1 MSMKAIIIDD
11 ERKGREALRK
21 LLEKYASEVEICA
34 TADNIHDGYHLIKE
48 HHPDVVFLDV
58 EMPNGSGFDLLEKFD
73 ELSFE
78 VVFTTAYDSYAL
90 KAIKVHALD
99 YLLKPIDLD
108 ELVQAVENVR
118 KAMQTKP
125 VVNRYAEFLTAR
137 KLEFT
142 GKIPLAVKEGIV
154 YITVSEIIRVESD
167 GGYSTFYT
175 TDQKFYVTSRNLKEY
190 EDMLP
195 VKEFFRI
202 HKSHLINMKRVK
214 KFLRVDGYHVE
225 MEDGSTV
232 EISRRKKDEFLQLMN
247 ELS

>member
-1 MSMKAIIIDD
+1 MKAIIIDD
-11 ERKGREALRK
+11 ERKGRETLQK
-21 LLEKYASEVEICA
+21 LLEKYAADVEVCA
-34 TADNIHDGYHLIKE
+34 TAANIGEGYELIRR
-48 HHPDVVFLDV
+48 HSPDVVFLDV
-58 EMPNGSGFDLLEKFD
+58 EMPNGSGFELLEKFD

-78 VVFTTAYDSYAL
+78 VVFTTAYDNYAL

-108 ELVQAVENVR
+108 ELAQAVENVR
-118 KAMQTKP
+118 KALEAKP
-125 VVNRYAEFLTAR
+125 TVNRYAEFLTAR
-137 KLEFT
+137 KLGFT

-154 YITVSEIIRVESD
+154 YVTVSEIIRIESD

-175 TDQKFYVTSRNLKEY
+175 ADQKLYVTSRNLKEY
-190 EDMLP
+190 EDLLP
-195 VKEFFRI
+195 VREFFRI

-232 EISRRKKDEFLQLMN
+232 EISRRKKDEFLQFMN

>member
-1 MSMKAIIIDD
+1 M
-11 ERKGREALRK
+11 L
-21 LLEKYASEVEICA
+21 
-34 TADNIHDGYHLIKE
+34 
-48 HHPDVVFLDV
+48 FLDV
-58 EMPNGSGFDLLEKFD
+58 EMPNGSGFELLEKFD

-108 ELVQAVENVR
+108 ELAQALENVR
-118 KAMQTKP
+118 KALQNKP
-125 VVNRYAEFLTAR
+125 TVNRYSEFLTAR

-167 GGYSTFYT
+167 GGYSTFFT
-175 TDQKFYVTSRNLKEY
+175 ADQKFYVTSRNLKEY

-195 VKEFFRI
+195 TKEFFRI

-232 EISRRKKDEFLQLMN
+232 EISRRKKDEFLQMMN

>member
-1 MSMKAIIIDD
+1 MKAIIIDD
-11 ERKGREALRK
+11 ERKGRETLQK
-21 LLEKYASEVEICA
+21 MLEKYGTDVEICA
-34 TADNIHDGYHLIKE
+34 TASNIHDGYILICD
-48 HHPDVVFLDV
+48 HRPDVVFLDV
-58 EMPNGSGFDLLEKFD
+58 EMPNGTGFELLEKFD
-73 ELSFE
+73 EVSFE

-108 ELVQAVENVR
+108 ELAQTLENIR
-118 KAMQTKP
+118 RAMQAKP
-125 VVNRYAEFLTAR
+125 TVNRYSEFLTAR

-142 GKIPLAVKEGIV
+142 GKIPLSVKEGIV

-175 TDQKFYVTSRNLKEY
+175 GDGKFYVTSRNLKEY

-214 KFLRVDGYHVE
+214 KFLRVDGYYVE